1 MERSR
6 EALVGLVVL
15 LAVFAGVAG
24 SIWLGGGWGTDGR
37 QMRAGFT
44 EIGQLAPGASVKFRG
59 VAVGTVDAVAVGPG
73 GDVVLVDMTVQSEL
87 AVPADAA
94 VVLAPE
100 SMFGGWQAEIVDRG
114 DFPRYAY
121 HEHGE
126 NGVLPGAALPDIS
139 RLTAT
144 ADEIAGNLRTI
155 SERVQI
161 AFTEETARNL
171 RRAIDNIV
179 EVSEGLSRVV
189 DQQATR
195 FDELSDG
202 VTESARELGAAAR
215 AARLSFE
222 RVDGIIAEA
231 GLETVLGDAG
241 ATVRNLRSA
250 TGQLDASL
258 ADVRSMA
265 RQADSTFARFNRL
278 MAEAET
284 GEGSLGRLLSDPA
297 LAMSVEDAVLDLRAL
312 LSDIRENP
320 TRYLRFSIF

>member
-1 MERSR
+1 MERGR

-15 LAVFAGVAG
+15 LALVAGVAG
-24 SIWLGGGWGTDGR
+24 SIWLKGGWGADGR
-37 QMRAGFT
+37 LLRAGFAGV
-44 EIGQLAPGASVKFRG
+44 GQLAPGAPVKFRG
-59 VAVGTVDAVAVGPG
+59 VAVGRVDAVAVAPR
-73 GDVVLVDMTVQSEL
+73 GDAVLVEMTVLPEL
-87 AVPADAA
+87 VLPADAA
-94 VVLAPE
+94 VLLAPE
-100 SMFGGWQAEIVDRG
+100 SMFGGWQAEIVDRE

-126 NGVLPGAALPDIS
+126 DGVLPGAALPDIS
-139 RLTAT
+139 HLTAT
-144 ADEIAGNLRTI
+144 ADEIAGNLRVI

-161 AFTEETARNL
+161 AFTEETAHNL

-179 EVSEGLSRVV
+179 EVSDGLSRVV
-189 DQQATR
+189 DQQASR
-195 FDELSDG
+195 FADLSDG
-202 VTESARELGAAAR
+202 VNESARELGAAAH

-222 RVDGIIAEA
+222 RVDRILADAE
-231 GLETVLGDAG
+231 LETVFADAG
-241 ATVRNLRSA
+241 ATIENLRGA

-278 MAEAET
+278 LADAET
-284 GEGSLGRLLSDPA
+284 GEGSLGRLMSDPA
-297 LAMSVEDAVLDLRAL
+297 LAMSVEDAVMDLRAL